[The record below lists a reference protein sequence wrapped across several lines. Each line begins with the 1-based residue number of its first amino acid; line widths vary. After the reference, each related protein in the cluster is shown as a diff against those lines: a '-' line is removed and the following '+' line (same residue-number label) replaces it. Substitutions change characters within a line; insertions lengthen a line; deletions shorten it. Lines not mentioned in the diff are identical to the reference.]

1 MAFKEAYEF
10 CKFTGLQ
17 EQNFL
22 TKLYNNWLF
31 SNKALK
37 RLANLSEQKRGNIG
51 FSVKESMSII
61 FAIVGKYCGINK
73 ETITLE
79 DIMLDIFKIGGDTDS
94 IGAIVFCIIGPSF
107 LLYPKKDNL
116 KILLDQNR
124 KLYSKIDT
132 TYLKYLALNK
142 VLLPSFKTN

>member
-61 FAIVGKYCGINK
+61 FAIVGK
-73 ETITLE
+73 
-79 DIMLDIFKIGGDTDS
+79 
-94 IGAIVFCIIGPSF
+94 
-107 LLYPKKDNL
+107 
-116 KILLDQNR
+116 
-124 KLYSKIDT
+124 
-132 TYLKYLALNK
+132 
-142 VLLPSFKTN
+142 